1 MGAMLALVLGPFY
14 VILGL
19 SILLYAE
26 SWKKIMKKW
35 EKDHLAL
42 FPLMTMI
49 MVFGLIMVNMFNVWT
64 ADIWLIV
71 TLIGWIWLIK
81 GAAYFL
87 LPGEFVK
94 WKLEMGQNVT
104 LLYLGGL
111 VGLVLGGVLTYYAYF
126 L

>member
-1 MGAMLALVLGPFY
+1 MGEMLALVLGPFY

-42 FPLMTMI
+42 FPLMTML

-94 WKLEMGQNVT
+94 WKLSMGQNVT
-104 LLYLGGL
+104 FLYLGGL

>member
-1 MGAMLALVLGPFY
+1 MLALVLGPFY